1 MSFPRLRGLFVA
13 ALLALPCAAHAIDA
27 APYLIPSQWMRHLA
41 EDTLA
46 PGYRALRG
54 ETEALAESLDK
65 LCTQPGAAAREAAQ
79 AQWKKVALSLRRLS
93 PLPYGPA
100 LEQRTLRKIDFWPTR
115 TAQIEASINK
125 APRDLE
131 ALRRIGFSAQGL
143 PALEYLLFDSERKP
157 LEQDEAACRYA
168 ALIVQQAV
176 ALIAAVDGKWADWP
190 SVDEEEPAE
199 EEARLLADG
208 LNVLIGSTEVLR
220 LKYLDK
226 PANSSS
232 PQPDF
237 DAWRSG
243 ATGAHI
249 RAYFEGLRAGLQGGK
264 SGVGLTAYLRGRG
277 LLTLSEQLDERIAQ
291 TQRAIDALPEQFRS
305 DADKNAAR
313 AASRELAKLHAL
325 LAEDVAGAIKV
336 SVGFGE
342 SDGD

>member
-1 MSFPRLRGLFVA
+1 MSLSRMRGLLVA
-13 ALLALPCAAHAIDA
+13 ALLTVSCAAYA
-27 APYLIPSQWMRHLA
+27 ADPAPFLTPSHWMRHLA

-46 PGYRALRG
+46 PGYRALRSD
-54 ETEALAESLDK
+54 TEALAESLDK

-79 AQWKKVALSLRRLS
+79 TQWKKAALSLRRLS

-115 TAQIEASINK
+115 TAQIESSIKK

-143 PALEYLLFDSERKP
+143 PAIEYLLFDPERKP
-157 LEQDEAACRYA
+157 LGRDEAACRYA
-168 ALIVQQAV
+168 TLIAQQAV
-176 ALIAAVDGKWADWP
+176 ALIAALDGTWTDWP
-190 SVDEEEPAE
+190 GINEEQQAE

-232 PQPDF
+232 TRPDF

-264 SGVGLTAYLRGRG
+264 SAVGLTAYLRGRG
-277 LLTLSEQLDERIAQ
+277 LLTLSEQLDERIAR
-291 TQRAIDALPEQFRS
+291 TQRAIDALPEQFRN
-305 DADKNAAR
+305 DADKDAAR
-313 AASRELAKLHAL
+313 AAARELAKLHAL
-325 LAEDVAGAIKV
+325 LAEDIADAIKV